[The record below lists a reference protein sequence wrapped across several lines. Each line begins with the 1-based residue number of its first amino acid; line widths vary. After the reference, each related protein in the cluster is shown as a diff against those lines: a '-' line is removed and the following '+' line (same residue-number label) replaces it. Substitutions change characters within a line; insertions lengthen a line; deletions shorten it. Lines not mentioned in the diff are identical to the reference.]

1 MSASQMQ
8 LIALPGLPMVRPGD
22 VLADQILAGVAAAGE
37 TLQTGDVL
45 VIAQKIV
52 SKAEGRYADVKEVTP
67 SNRAHELA
75 AEVHKDPRLVE
86 LILSEAQSVLR
97 HRPGVLVVVHRLG
110 YVMANAGIDHSNVGP
125 DGDDHVLL
133 LPEDPDGSARALRD
147 RFAADPGVEVGVI
160 VSDSVGRAWRHGTVG
175 MALGVAGLPALQ
187 DLRGRNDLYGR
198 PLEVSQVALADEL
211 AAAASLLQGQADEGM
226 PVVLIRGAKIDGA
239 PQDAAALL
247 RPAKEDLFR

>member
-22 VLADQILAGVAAAGE
+22 ALADQILAGVAAAGE

-52 SKAEGRYADVKEVTP
+52 SKAEGRYADIRDVTP
-67 SNRAHELA
+67 SERAHELA
-75 AEVHKDPRLVE
+75 TKVHKDPRLVE

-147 RFAADPGVEVGVI
+147 RFAADPGVQVGVI

-187 DLRGRNDLYGR
+187 DLRGRSDLYGR

-226 PVVLIRGAKIDGA
+226 PVVLIRGANLDGA
-239 PQDAAALL
+239 PQDATALL

>member
-22 VLADQILAGVAAAGE
+22 ALADQILAGVAAAGE
-37 TLQTGDVL
+37 TLRTGDVL
-45 VIAQKIV
+45 VVAQKIV
-52 SKAEGRYADVKEVTP
+52 SKAEGRYADIRDVTP
-67 SNRAHELA
+67 SARAQELA
-75 AEVHKDPRLVE
+75 ADVHKDPRLVE
-86 LILSEAQSVLR
+86 LILSETQSVLR

-147 RFAADPGVEVGVI
+147 RFAADPGVAVGVI
-160 VSDSVGRAWRHGTVG
+160 VSDSVGRAWRNGTVG

-226 PVVLIRGAKIDGA
+226 PVVLIRGAKIDGE
-239 PQDAAALL
+239 PRDAAALL
-247 RPAKEDLFR
+247 RPASEDLFR